1 MKKVRHT
8 FSIKTTPGVA
18 MVAEV
23 ASDAVRITRTEN
35 GLDQVIEL
43 PAHAIGYLRDLLRLA
58 HSEERRELCP

>member
-1 MKKVRHT
+1 
-8 FSIKTTPGVA
+8 

-58 HSEERRELCP
+58 FEERRELCP